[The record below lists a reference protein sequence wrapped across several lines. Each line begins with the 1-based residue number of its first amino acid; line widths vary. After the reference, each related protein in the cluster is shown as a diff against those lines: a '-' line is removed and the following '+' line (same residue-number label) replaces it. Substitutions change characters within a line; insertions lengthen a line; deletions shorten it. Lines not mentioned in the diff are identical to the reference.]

1 MSAVVNGAVDAE
13 PVEVRLVSGTYF
25 SVLGVNPVLGRT
37 FTDSDDQTP
46 GGNPVAVASYSW
58 WKRRF
63 GGDPSVTG
71 RTVTISAV
79 VYTIIGIAPPE
90 FFGTAVGESL
100 DLWIPLAMIAQ
111 VPPGWGGDEGLQ
123 GKLFQ
128 SLYIIARL
136 RPGLS
141 AEKAGAHLN
150 VLFKQILHGYAGP
163 KPTAKQLE
171 GIQHAL
177 VELTRPVAGDSRRF
191 ASGFRCLLRILMA
204 AVGLVLLIACAN
216 MANLLLARAASR
228 QKEIAVRIANG
239 ARRVRLI
246 RQMLTESVLLAAMG
260 GVAGIAFA

>member
-1 MSAVVNGAVDAE
+1 M
-13 PVEVRLVSGTYF
+13 
-25 SVLGVNPVLGRT
+25 
-37 FTDSDDQTP
+37 
-46 GGNPVAVASYSW
+46 
-58 WKRRF
+58 
-63 GGDPSVTG
+63 
-71 RTVTISAV
+71 TISAV

-136 RPGLS
+136 RPGVS

-177 VELTRPVAGDSRRF
+177 VELTPGGRGLSQ
-191 ASGFRCLLRILMA
+191 LRIQFSLSLQILMA

-228 QKEIAVRIANG
+228 QKEIAVRIAIG
-239 ARRVRLI
+239 AGRVRLI